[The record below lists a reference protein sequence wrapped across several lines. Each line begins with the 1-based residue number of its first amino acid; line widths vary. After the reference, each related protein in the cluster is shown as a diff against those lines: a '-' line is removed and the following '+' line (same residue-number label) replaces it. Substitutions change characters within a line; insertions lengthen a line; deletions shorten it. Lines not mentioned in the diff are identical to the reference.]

1 MSDIIIVGTERT
13 VLVPVEVASTGPAGP
28 AGPQGPVGQGPAG
41 TGLVSVTG
49 GAYDTPSTL
58 SARVAADAA
67 NLRTQLGLG
76 TVATQNANAVV
87 LTGGTLQDVG
97 VVTGG
102 YTSRVNEALLRSCR
116 KASAGTITKGQV
128 VYVTGSTGSHLE
140 VELADADTEL
150 TSSKTFGVAA
160 EDLTNSTEGYVIV
173 EGMLTG
179 LSNLPSASFTT
190 GASLWLSSTAGG
202 WQTTPPANPAHG
214 VYLGRVVNAS
224 NGSNGSAFIKIQN
237 GYELDEL
244 HDVVVTTPAD
254 KQGLFF
260 EASTQLWKNRLPV
273 LGDLGQSGA
282 ATGQSVQWNG
292 SAWVPATAAGA
303 DVQRFTTAGSFTWTN
318 PSPSVRK
325 LGKFRIIGGGGGG
338 GSGRRGAA
346 ATVRCGGG
354 GGAGGAVHEQF
365 FWTDQIAS
373 SVTGTVGAGG
383 SGGAAVTT
391 DDTNGNAGVAG
402 GDSLWSIYKALGG
415 AFGSGGTATAG
426 AGGSGSTNASS
437 VHLSQ
442 LPNHSGGAASTTGGT
457 VDGIG
462 TIPAIPTGGASGGGI
477 TSANV
482 ASRGGHAPQNGSGSH
497 GTTGQIYGGNP
508 NTGLPG
514 DRASATS
521 LFGTSG
527 RGGSGGGGATV
538 GNAGDGGAGRGPGGG
553 GGGGGAATNAVG
565 TSGAGGAG
573 EPGMVEIIVY
583 L

>member
-13 VLVPVEVASTGPAGP
+13 VLVPVEVASTGPVGP
-28 AGPQGPVGQGPAG
+28 AGPQGPAGQGPAG

-58 SARVAADAA
+58 SARVAADAP

-87 LTGGTLQDVG
+87 FTGGTLQDVG

-102 YTSRVNEALLRSCR
+102 YTSRVNEALMRSCR

-244 HDVVVTTPAD
+244 HDVVITTPAD
-254 KQGLFF
+254 KEGLFY
-260 EASTQLWKNRLPV
+260 EGSTQLWKNRLPV

-292 SAWVPATAAGA
+292 TAWVPVTPDFVPKQRYRTLWVGAGAMTPPSTGGPATATIQTTTNGVTYDIFKFDGATAENLWFNLRMPDEWDRGTVKAVLCWEPDTSGTGAVVWGVAGVADSDNDVIDTALGTEVTIADSVLAVGRLHVTAATAAI
-303 DVQRFTTAGSFTWTN
+303 T
-318 PSPSVRK
+318 
-325 LGKFRIIGGGGGG
+325 IGGSPALGDVIAFRV
-338 GSGRRGAA
+338 RRIP
-346 ATVRCGGG
+346 TD
-354 GGAGGAVHEQF
+354 AG
-365 FWTDQIAS
+365 
-373 SVTGTVGAGG
+373 
-383 SGGAAVTT
+383 
-391 DDTNGNAGVAG
+391 DTMTQDACLLGVAIQ
-402 GDSLWSIYKALGG
+402 W
-415 AFGSGGTATAG
+415 
-426 AGGSGSTNASS
+426 
-437 VHLSQ
+437 
-442 LPNHSGGAASTTGGT
+442 
-457 VDGIG
+457 
-462 TIPAIPTGGASGGGI
+462 
-477 TSANV
+477 
-482 ASRGGHAPQNGSGSH
+482 RE
-497 GTTGQIYGGNP
+497 GTT
-508 NTGLPG
+508 
-514 DRASATS
+514 
-521 LFGTSG
+521 
-527 RGGSGGGGATV
+527 
-538 GNAGDGGAGRGPGGG
+538 
-553 GGGGGAATNAVG
+553 
-565 TSGAGGAG
+565 
-573 EPGMVEIIVY
+573 EPVAW
-583 L
+583 

>member
-13 VLVPVEVASTGPAGP
+13 VVVPVEVASTGPAGP
-28 AGPQGPVGQGPAG
+28 TGPQGPAGQGPAG
-41 TGLVSVTG
+41 TGIVSVTAG
-49 GAYDTPSTL
+49 NYDVPSTL

-87 LTGGTLQDVG
+87 LTGGTLQSVN
-97 VVTGG
+97 VITGS
-102 YTSRVNEALLRSCR
+102 YTSKVNEALLRSCR

-140 VELADADTEL
+140 VELADADTEP

-160 EDLTNSTEGYVIV
+160 ETITASTEGYVIV
-173 EGMLTG
+173 EGLLTG
-179 LSNLPSASFTT
+179 LSNLPTASFAN

-202 WQTTPPANPAHG
+202 WQTTPPASPAHG
-214 VYLGRVVNAS
+214 VYIGRVINAS
-224 NGSNGSAFIKIQN
+224 NGSNGSAFIKVQN

-244 HDVVVTTPAD
+244 HDVLLSSPLSTHALFYDSVTGLWGNRRPVMAD
-254 KQGLFF
+254 M
-260 EASTQLWKNRLPV
+260 
-273 LGDLGQSGA
+273 GQSGA

-292 SAWVPATAAGA
+292 SAWVPANAAGSNM
-303 DVQRFTTAGSFTWTN
+303 QQFTTAGSFTWTN

-325 LGKFRIIGGGGGG
+325 LGKFRLVGGGGGG

-346 ATVRCGGG
+346 GTVRCGGG

-365 FWTDQIAS
+365 FWTDQIAA

-383 SGGAAVTT
+383 AGGAAVTT

-415 AFGSGGTATAG
+415 ALGSGGTASAG
-426 AGGSGSTNASS
+426 AGGSGATNATS
-437 VHLSQ
+437 VHLLQSV
-442 LPNHSGGAASTTGGT
+442 NHSGGSASTTGGT

-462 TIPAIPTGGASGGGI
+462 IIPAVPTGGASGGGI
-477 TSANV
+477 SSANV
-482 ASRGGHAPQNGSGSH
+482 AARGGHAPQSGSGSH
-497 GTTGQIYGGNP
+497 GTTAQIYGGNP

-521 LFGTSG
+521 LWGTSG
-527 RGGSGGGGATV
+527 RGGSGGGGSTV
-538 GNAGDGGAGRGPGGG
+538 GNAGAGAAGRGPGGG
-553 GGGGGAATNAVG
+553 GAGGGAATNAVG
-565 TSGAGGAG
+565 NSGAGGTG